1 MLMPTMGS
9 ESGRWSPAVPAVCHC
24 LSPSAYVAPF
34 YCFWPLCH
42 VIGCIALLIFDC
54 VFISQ
59 SLA

>member
-54 VFISQ
+54 
-59 SLA
+59 LH